1 MSRMARNPDV
11 VSGAALIVFG
21 AVATSLSLEI
31 PRGPEMQS
39 VAPNFVPLLCSGG
52 IVLSGVWV
60 LVRGLA
66 AQAAPLPK
74 LFDRGSAGVGVLIA
88 LYYWFF
94 EQIDFRLGTWVFI
107 LGVMLVMGC
116 RNRRQ
121 LIVIPLAGTA
131 TIYLMFRYLFE
142 ILLPTWG

>member
-1 MSRMARNPDV
+1 MSRIARNPDV

-21 AVATSLSLEI
+21 AVAAWLSADI
-31 PRGPEMQS
+31 PEGPAMQS
-39 VAPNFVPLLCSGG
+39 LAPNFVPLLCSGG
-52 IVLSGVWV
+52 IILAGAWV
-60 LVRGLA
+60 FVRGLSA
-66 AQAAPLPK
+66 AGAPLPK
-74 LFDRGSAGVGVLIA
+74 VLDRGSAGVGGLIA

-94 EQIDFRLGTWVFI
+94 EQVDFRVGTWVFI

-131 TIYLMFRYLFE
+131 IIYLMFRYLFE